1 MRKLVIANMEWYKKI
16 IAQNKVLKGD
26 DIAAQV
32 QQVMNE
38 VLSYINKLSTDIVA
52 YNSKYYKI
60 EKVME
65 LAYGKNMMDYSMKRS
80 YHADGLLQMLTK
92 YLEAKSRTATRNG
105 CI

>member
-1 MRKLVIANMEWYKKI
+1 
-16 IAQNKVLKGD
+16 
-26 DIAAQV
+26 
-32 QQVMNE
+32 MNE

-65 LAYGKNMMDYSMKRS
+65 LAYGKNMIDYSMKRS

-92 YLEAKSRTATRNG
+92 YLEAKSRTATCNG
-105 CI
+105 YAFDARDITQKKIIILNKK